1 MFSPETGDV
10 FHRMNPSAHV
20 PVVGATV
27 PKSCKIVDAGAEE
40 TLSCVHS
47 NVDPAVFFSPV
58 HISM

>member
-1 MFSPETGDV
+1 V

-20 PVVGATV
+20 PVVGAAV